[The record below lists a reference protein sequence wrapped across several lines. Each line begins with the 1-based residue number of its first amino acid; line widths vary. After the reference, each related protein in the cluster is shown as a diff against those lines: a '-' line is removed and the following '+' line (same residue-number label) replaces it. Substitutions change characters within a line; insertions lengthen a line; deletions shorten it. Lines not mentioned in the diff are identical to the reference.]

1 MKKLSI
7 VSLLLALTGAGIAA
21 YLTYVHYNL
30 DALVCAGGGCEIVQT
45 SKYSEIM
52 DIPVA
57 MFGLLMF
64 LGVSS
69 LIVIRDRV
77 ADYAYLANAGIMV
90 ALVAALIYYAYLS
103 YLEANVIHAWCEWCV
118 VSSIVTLVLFL
129 VEVYR
134 MWRDYSDD
142 TLGDTAEY
150 A

>member
-7 VSLLLALTGAGIAA
+7 VSLVLALAGAAIAG
-21 YLTYVHYNL
+21 YLTYVHYNI
-30 DALVCAGGGCEIVQT
+30 DALVCVGGGCEVVQT

-52 DIPVA
+52 GIPVA
-57 MFGLLMF
+57 VFGLLMF
-64 LGVSS
+64 LGVAT

-77 ADYAYLANAGIMV
+77 DDWAYLANAGIIV

-118 VSSIVTLVLFL
+118 YSSIVTLVLFL

-134 MWRDYSDD
+134 MRQDYVDD
-142 TLGDTAEY
+142 SLEY
-150 A
+150 T

>member
-1 MKKLSI
+1 MKRLSI

-21 YLTYVHYNL
+21 YLTYVHYNI

-52 DIPVA
+52 GIPVA
-57 MFGLLMF
+57 TFGLAMF
-64 LGVSS
+64 LGVAA

-77 ADYAYLANAGIMV
+77 EEWAYMANAGIIV
-90 ALVAALIYYAYLS
+90 ALVSALLYYAYLT

-118 VSSIVTLVLFL
+118 ISSIVTLILFL
-129 VEVYR
+129 VEVFR
-134 MWRDYSDD
+134 MRRDFVDEA
-142 TLGDTAEY
+142 AEY